1 MEEKKILD
9 INLTEEEEIN
19 EETLE
24 ELTSGK
30 GEEDE

>member
-1 MEEKKILD
+1 MTWTLEDGVE
-9 INLTEEEEIN
+9 TT

-30 GEEDE
+30 GEDEDE